1 MIGGV
6 QHDMSQDVHN
16 GAGPLLALAVLVR
29 DGLRNVPGG
38 DQIQEFKPL
47 ATEFG
52 RLRLALRQVGFGPD
66 RHALGFLP
74 QPLQPDQLGGENVG
88 HQLQRSMIVAAGIV
102 AAGGSNCVQNFP
114 VRPFVVGKLTA
125 QIVGKI
131 HETALRSMVSK
142 PNVIRGSPTGNVVTI
157 LSHFRTKL
165 LDVAPGSPAFVTFLA
180 MPRKAP
186 TTRAVQEDEAEA
198 RPARLGEPR
207 LGGPD
212 DLARLALRACL
223 IARDAAFNV
232 RDLLT
237 HSSRMAFLAIKDCEK
252 ELDQIERQIDEQL
265 PAAITRVNEARARQL
280 LSSLKSTTD
289 LERIGDLVMSVAM
302 RMQARTT
309 KMPAADVRQLVEMS
323 AVLREM
329 LDLIHKG
336 YSTLDLECARKVLQ
350 MDKEIDR
357 VCHALFQTHLA
368 ENVSPG
374 DTSGF
379 EILLMAQAL
388 ERAGDHTTNLA
399 EDLYSLIEGRS
410 LRHVPKKKAAN

>member
-1 MIGGV
+1 
-6 QHDMSQDVHN
+6 
-16 GAGPLLALAVLVR
+16 
-29 DGLRNVPGG
+29 
-38 DQIQEFKPL
+38 
-47 ATEFG
+47 
-52 RLRLALRQVGFGPD
+52 
-66 RHALGFLP
+66 
-74 QPLQPDQLGGENVG
+74 
-88 HQLQRSMIVAAGIV
+88 
-102 AAGGSNCVQNFP
+102 
-114 VRPFVVGKLTA
+114 
-125 QIVGKI
+125 
-131 HETALRSMVSK
+131 
-142 PNVIRGSPTGNVVTI
+142 
-157 LSHFRTKL
+157 
-165 LDVAPGSPAFVTFLA
+165 
-180 MPRKAP
+180 MPRKASP
-186 TTRAVQEDEAEA
+186 AQKEA
-198 RPARLGEPR
+198 RTEAAARPR
-207 LGGPD
+207 SSKGAAGSSAPDARSRGAD
-212 DLARLALRACL
+212 DLANLALKACL

-252 ELDQIERQIDEQL
+252 ELDLIERQIDEQL